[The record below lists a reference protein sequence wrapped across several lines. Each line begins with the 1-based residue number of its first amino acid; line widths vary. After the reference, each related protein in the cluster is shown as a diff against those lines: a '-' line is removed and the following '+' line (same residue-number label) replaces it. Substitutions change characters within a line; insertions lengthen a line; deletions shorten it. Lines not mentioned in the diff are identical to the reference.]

1 MRKILAFLALLFIV
15 SILIIF
21 GGETQSLSG
30 TFLESLVGFL
40 THPVVITILLAIA
53 SLGFVMELFSP
64 GFGFPGLVGLTAL
77 VLFFYGHL
85 VAGLAGFETIL
96 LFVLGIGLIILELFV
111 PGGIIGV
118 LGTLSIITSLLLASD
133 NMINM
138 GISILIAIGLSIIV
152 AILMVK
158 VYGKKMRLFNKIILT
173 DSTNTENGYVS
184 NLNRTDLLGKAGI
197 TFTALRPSGTVLI
210 DDERVDVVSE
220 GDFIVKGKQ
229 VKVVKVEGSRIV
241 VRECNSTSKEE
252 LKL

>member
-1 MRKILAFLALLFIV
+1 MRKILAFLTILFIL

-21 GGETQSLSG
+21 GGETQLFGG
-30 TFLESLVGFL
+30 TFVDSLVKFL

-64 GFGFPGLVGLTAL
+64 GFGFPGIVGLTAL

-85 VAGLAGFETIL
+85 VAGFAGFETIM
-96 LFVLGIGLIILELFV
+96 LFVLGIGLILLELFV

-138 GISILIAIGLSIIV
+138 GISILIAIGLSII
-152 AILMVK
+152 ACILMVK

-184 NLNRTDLLGKAGI
+184 NLNRTDLLGKKGI
-197 TFTALRPSGTVLI
+197 TFTALRPSGTILI
-210 DDERVDVVSE
+210 GDDRIDVVSE
-220 GDFIVKGKQ
+220 GDFIVKGKT

-241 VRECNSTSKEE
+241 VREFISTSKEE